1 MMQIKITNPFAKFL
15 VRIAD
20 SEIILGQR
28 LAEMCS
34 NAPTLEEDIALSNL
48 GLDCF
53 GRGEELMKL
62 VSALENNAFT
72 PDDCVFRRNEREYFC
87 IKLVEQPNNDFAW
100 VVVRQFLHDVY
111 VTEIFKQLAT
121 NEHQELAA
129 LSQKVLKEIEY
140 SKMHS
145 FDWLVRLGRGT
156 EESKMRT
163 QNALNVMWKYTE
175 ELFLFDEIDKT
186 YLSDTDAIAAN
197 WNLGVNEMFAAA
209 DLERPADKKRHIL
222 DFRKG
227 FHSEFLGLILADMQ
241 YLPRAYPD
249 AKW

>member
-1 MMQIKITNPFAKFL
+1 MMQIKLTNPFAKFL
-15 VRIAD
+15 VRLAD
-20 SEIILGQR
+20 TEIILGQR

-34 NAPTLEEDIALSNL
+34 KAPTLEEDIALSNL

-53 GRGEELMKL
+53 GRGEELLKI
-62 VSALENNAFT
+62 VSELENNAFT

-100 VVVRQFLHDVY
+100 VVLRQYLHDVY
-111 VTEIFKQLAT
+111 MTGIFKQLST

-140 SKMHS
+140 SKIHS
-145 FDWLVRLGRGT
+145 FDWLVRLGNGT
-156 EESKMRT
+156 TESKTRT
-163 QNALNVMWKYTE
+163 QNAVDVLWKYTE
-175 ELFLFDEIDKT
+175 ELFLFDELDKA
-186 YLSDTDAIAAN
+186 YLNDTEAIAAH
-197 WNLGVNEMFAAA
+197 WNLAINEMFAASN
-209 DLERPADKKRHIL
+209 LERPADVKRNIL

-227 FHSEFLGLILADMQ
+227 FHSEFLGMILADMQ